1 MEMILATA
9 DHLDAMTA
17 ITDQAKANMAAMD
30 IDQWQAGY
38 PDRATWEADV
48 AEGAAYVGVEDGR
61 VVAVFCYADTPE
73 VSYDTLK
80 GEWLTAGPYAVI
92 HRCAVDP
99 AERGRGLIAEL
110 FQFACDKAAAEGMA
124 SMRIDTHADNAPMR
138 RAVEKFGFTYCG
150 PITLAD
156 GLEAGSPRIA
166 FEKVLKVL

>member
-1 MEMILATA
+1 MEIIQARPE
-9 DHLDAMTA
+9 HLGAMTA
-17 ITDQAKANMAAMD
+17 ITDQAKTNMAAMG

-61 VVAVFCYADTPE
+61 VVAVFRYSDVPE
-73 VSYDTLK
+73 ASYDTLEE
-80 GEWLTAGPYAVI
+80 EWLTAGPYAVI

-99 AERGRGLIAEL
+99 AERGRGLIGEL

-124 SMRIDTHADNAPMR
+124 SMRIDTHADNAPMG
-138 RAVEKFGFTYCG
+138 RAVEKFGFTFCG

-156 GLEAGSPRIA
+156 GAEAGNPRIA
-166 FEKVLKVL
+166 FEKVL